1 MFCHR
6 CRLCIS
12 LLRKKGNVSLF
23 VGLSFPFVGMQRSDL
38 FARIF
43 VMYYWIPLL
52 FLISWGHSDEFPGVE
67 VLLQGKGAFVLSV
80 C

>member
-1 MFCHR
+1 
-6 CRLCIS
+6 
-12 LLRKKGNVSLF
+12 
-23 VGLSFPFVGMQRSDL
+23 MQRSDL

-80 C
+80 CYEMGKFITCLDKKTTTET